1 MGLSEIN
8 PIYVPALKI
17 CFELAGSCGMIGGRP
32 NQALYFVGYVD
43 DEVLYL
49 DPHTTQRSGSVG
61 QKTTQDEIDF
71 DATFHQRY
79 AGRIDFQQMDPSMAM
94 VHFLFKFKYYCFFF
108 L

>member
-1 MGLSEIN
+1 
-8 PIYVPALKI
+8 
-17 CFELAGSCGMIGGRP
+17 MIGGRP

-61 QKTTQDEIDF
+61 QKTSQDEVDF

-79 AGRIDFQQMDPSMAM
+79 AGRIGFQQMDPSMAM
-94 VHFLFKFKYYCFFF
+94 VGLLLNKKKGKTKH
-108 L
+108 